1 MKMKKFIA
9 ASMLAGVAVTGV
21 GAGTAFAQENVPS
34 TVSNTTQKEENSSF
48 QVSEKNLHELLSKIT
63 HVNVTAGSP
72 DSQDELDARAK
83 ERDESREDGA
93 KVELMVS
100 SGEGSIEVVYYIN
113 TSAPEEKRIDEMVTK
128 VFNGNKLTE
137 AHDDVANVARVD
149 MVGAGIAQA
158 PELYK
163 DAFKKIKGDS
173 EEVTS
178 LLETFDESMAKKEYD
193 KAQDAYQKIMKEI
206 KDDSPEMIPD
216 DIVIVMSDGSQKSL
230 FNLHEGIKV
239 MNVSP
244 GDIDEMK
251 VNPRDVESVD
261 AKEFVDTLD
270 ANGALIEADGN
281 FEAEKK

>member
-21 GAGTAFAQENVPS
+21 GAGTAFAQENV
-34 TVSNTTQKEENSSF
+34 SNATQKEDNSSF

-206 KDDSPEMIPD
+206 KDSSPEMIPD
-216 DIVIVMSDGSQKSL
+216 DIFIVMSDGSQKSL
-230 FNLHEGIKV
+230 FNLHEGVKV

-244 GDIDEMK
+244 GEIEEMR

>member
-21 GAGTAFAQENVPS
+21 GAGTAFAQENV
-34 TVSNTTQKEENSSF
+34 SNATQKEDNSSF

-178 LLETFDESMAKKEYD
+178 LLETFDESMASEEYD

-206 KDDSPEMIPD
+206 KDSSPEMIPD

-230 FNLHEGIKV
+230 FNLHEGVKV

-244 GDIDEMK
+244 GEIEEMR

>member
-9 ASMLAGVAVTGV
+9 ASVLAGVAVTGV
-21 GAGTAFAQENVPS
+21 GAGTAFAQE
-34 TVSNTTQKEENSSF
+34 TVSNATQKEENSSF

-63 HVNVTAGSP
+63 HVNVTASSP

-178 LLETFDESMAKKEYD
+178 LLETFDESMASEEYD

-230 FNLHEGIKV
+230 FNLHEGVKV

-244 GDIDEMK
+244 GEIEEMR

>member
-9 ASMLAGVAVTGV
+9 ASLLAGVAVTGV
-21 GAGTAFAQENVPS
+21 GAGTAFAEESVVPK
-34 TVSNTTQKEENSSF
+34 VSGATQNKDNSSF
-48 QVSEKNLHELLSKIT
+48 QVSEKNLHEVLSKVT
-63 HVNVTAGSP
+63 HVNVTAGKP
-72 DSQDELDARAK
+72 DSQDELASRAK

-93 KVELMVS
+93 KVELMAS

-113 TSAPEEKRIDEMVTK
+113 TSTPEEKRIDEMVTK
-128 VFNGNKLTE
+128 LLNGNKLAE

-163 DAFKKIKGDS
+163 DAFKKIQGES
-173 EEVTS
+173 EEFIS
-178 LLETFDESMAKKEYD
+178 LLETFDESMARKEYD

-230 FNLHEGIKV
+230 FSLHEGVKV

-244 GDIDEMK
+244 GEIEEMRI
-251 VNPRDVESVD
+251 NPKDVESVD

>member
-244 GDIDEMK
+244 GDIEEMK

>member
-9 ASMLAGVAVTGV
+9 ASVLAGVAVTGV

-34 TVSNTTQKEENSSF
+34 TVSNATQKEENSSF

-128 VFNGNKLTE
+128 VLNGNKLTE

-178 LLETFDESMAKKEYD
+178 LLETFDESMASEDYD

-230 FNLHEGIKV
+230 FNLHEGVKV

-244 GDIDEMK
+244 GEIEEMN

>member
-34 TVSNTTQKEENSSF
+34 TVSNATQKEENSSF

-83 ERDESREDGA
+83 ERDENREDGA

-128 VFNGNKLTE
+128 VLNGNKLTE
-137 AHDDVANVARVD
+137 AHDDVASVARVD

-163 DAFKKIKGDS
+163 DAFKKIQGDS

-178 LLETFDESMAKKEYD
+178 LLETFDESMASEEYD

-206 KDDSPEMIPD
+206 KDNSPEMIPD

-230 FNLHEGIKV
+230 FNLHEGVKV

-244 GDIDEMK
+244 GEIEEMR

>member
-21 GAGTAFAQENVPS
+21 GAGTAFAQE
-34 TVSNTTQKEENSSF
+34 TVSNATQKEENSSF

-206 KDDSPEMIPD
+206 KDSSPEMIPD

-230 FNLHEGIKV
+230 FNLHEGVKV

-244 GDIDEMK
+244 GEIEEMR

>member
-34 TVSNTTQKEENSSF
+34 TVSNATQKEENSSF

-178 LLETFDESMAKKEYD
+178 LLETFDESMASEEYD

-244 GDIDEMK
+244 GDIEEMK